1 MNDEKNT
8 VTLIVSGYGGRDAP
22 MCGDGKVVCV
32 DGEPFRIIGD
42 HPENVWL
49 GPDGWHVVSDP
60 MARRVEAEPLDWD
73 DVDDDEIAEDVRAHF
88 DEASGGPVEMLACE
102 PTEARAFRAAAKY
115 LEAEESK

>member
-22 MCGDGKVVCV
+22 MCGDGEVVCV

-49 GPDGWHVVSDP
+49 GPDGWHLVSDP

-88 DEASGGPVEMLACE
+88 DCDD
-102 PTEARAFRAAAKY
+102 
-115 LEAEESK
+115 AEFGE

>member
-8 VTLIVSGYGGRDAP
+8 VTLIVSGHGGRDAP
-22 MCGDGKVVCV
+22 MCGDGEVVCV

-42 HPENVWL
+42 H
-49 GPDGWHVVSDP
+49 PDGWHVVSDP

-88 DEASGGPVEMLACE
+88 DCDED
-102 PTEARAFRAAAKY
+102 
-115 LEAEESK
+115 

>member
-8 VTLIVSGYGGRDAP
+8 VTLIVSGH
-22 MCGDGKVVCV
+22 GDGEVVCV

-42 HPENVWL
+42 HPENVRL
-49 GPDGWHVVSDP
+49 GPDGWHLVSDP

-88 DEASGGPVEMLACE
+88 DI
-102 PTEARAFRAAAKY
+102 T
-115 LEAEESK
+115 AERI